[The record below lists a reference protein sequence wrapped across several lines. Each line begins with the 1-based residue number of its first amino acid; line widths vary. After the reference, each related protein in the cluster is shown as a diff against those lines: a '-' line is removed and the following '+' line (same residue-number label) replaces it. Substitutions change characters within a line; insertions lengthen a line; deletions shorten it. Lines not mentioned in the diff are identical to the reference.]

1 MAALSGTQLLKRS
14 RLGDRM
20 VECWQAAVSNAAAAD
35 EWIAT
40 RLSKIEGV
48 LGWSVIGTAPLGDS
62 SSVPTAPVAATQTI
76 VFESDDP
83 GENDTITVNGVV
95 YTINATPSTTGA
107 YSIDLSTTEATLA
120 QNFTHA
126 INRTGT
132 PGTNY
137 SLYVAGHPD
146 VSASLDTATV
156 TLTARVPGTAGNA
169 LTLAA
174 SDDGTSVTVGGATF
188 SGGLDANAA
197 VSVGSNFVL
206 DAQGT
211 GVTAGTNPGDLGVE
225 LSAAATIQVF
235 VFGRP

>member
-20 VECWQAAVSNAAAAD
+20 VEVWQAAVSNTAASD

-40 RLSKIEGV
+40 RLSKLEGV

-62 SSVPTAPVAATQTI
+62 SSVPTAPVAATQTVTFI
-76 VFESDDP
+76 ATDP
-83 GENDTITVNGVV
+83 TDADTITVNGVV
-95 YTINATPSTTGA
+95 YTINSTVSTTGA
-107 YSIDLSTTEATLA
+107 YSVLLDATETTMAA
-120 QNFTHA
+120 NFAAA

-132 PGTNY
+132 PGTDY
-137 SLYVAGHPD
+137 SLYVAENPD
-146 VSASLDTATV
+146 VSASVASAVV
-156 TLTARVPGTAGNA
+156 TLTARVPGTVGNA

-174 SDDGTSVTVGGATF
+174 SSTGATVGGATF

-197 VSVGSNFVL
+197 VNVGSNFVL

-225 LSAAATIQVF
+225 LSSAATIQVT